1 MTAMR
6 NIVEKAMAM
15 AMAKAT
21 AMAMAMVMAMF
32 LPPLQTATMLMTMMA
47 AFKDGDRMT
56 AIGQ

>member
-1 MTAMR
+1 M
-6 NIVEKAMAM
+6 EKAMAM